1 MRIAAGF
8 LRLYCAST
16 PRRIKANIM
25 IKQHLLAARA
35 ARIAIERRAM
45 DNLPGRFLAQCSEE
59 QLENVMSVL
68 LDKQSF
74 NTRRALMIAE
84 SELQSML

>member
-1 MRIAAGF
+1 
-8 LRLYCAST
+8 
-16 PRRIKANIM
+16 
-25 IKQHLLAARA
+25 
-35 ARIAIERRAM
+35 M

-59 QLENVMSVL
+59 QLENAMSVL